1 METTKTKNLKSPLP
15 HITDYKDIKKEYSIQ
30 LMDDKNTYR
39 TKPITGSADF
49 LLDLLSEDKFDKKK
63 VTVLVMLQFGEF
75 STLPLYSL
83 GTFLEVLKLQ
93 KTEQ

>member
-1 METTKTKNLKSPLP
+1 MEYLTWITTNWDIITLIVTNVIALLIKSPLP

-63 VTVLVMLQFGEF
+63 VTVLV
-75 STLPLYSL
+75 S
-83 GTFLEVLKLQ
+83 
-93 KTEQ
+93 